1 LWNETFNRGERT
13 KLSFF
18 LFFLPNTIK
27 AFVMEWYLMV
37 TGQDRESWF
46 YDSPLSDKGKMQA
59 EGVRKFLRTDLTYC
73 TPQEARMIRLLR
85 GEPPDGNETT
95 TTMTPQE
102 PSSQLTSSNL
112 RRAIST
118 LAIGVRDRIDRQLEG
133 DNILILSQLQEIS
146 FNPDALCITPAKGTC
161 EPTFT
166 DPKFLKPIF
175 DQRIDTSMHTGNKP
189 VTTNGLIRLQ
199 EFCQV
204 LFDEVKK
211 DNVIC
216 AGHSLW
222 FKYFFRT
229 FLPRDYNHISKEK
242 KIRNGGCVGFTL
254 EKKSTDN
261 GVFYEVV
268 PGSIVVLYIGF

>member
-1 LWNETFNRGERT
+1 
-13 KLSFF
+13 
-18 LFFLPNTIK
+18 
-27 AFVMEWYLMV
+27 MEWYLMV

-59 EGVRKFLRTDLTYC
+59 EGVRKFLQTDLTYS

-85 GEPPDGNETT
+85 GESPDGKKVTT
-95 TTMTPQE
+95 E
-102 PSSQLTSSNL
+102 GPSSQLISSNL

-118 LAIGVRDRIDRQLEG
+118 LAIGVRDRLDRKLPG

-146 FNPDALCITPAKGTC
+146 FNPDALSITPPKGKC

-175 DQRIDTSMHTGNKP
+175 ATRIDTSMHTGNKP
-189 VTTNGLIRLQ
+189 VNTNGLMRLQ
-199 EFCQV
+199 DFCNV
-204 LFDEVKK
+204 LFDQVPKE
-211 DNVIC
+211 NVIC
-216 AGHSLW
+216 AGHSFW

-229 FLPRDYNHISKEK
+229 FLPRDYEHVSKEK

-254 EKKSTDN
+254 EKKTTDN